1 MTGKLERT
9 LSNTNLS
16 SHLFLKYLSVS
27 FRNCPPIMDIW
38 TPGRVEKI
46 NRKKEKIRLDKWNL
60 WRYNTQAVRWTA
72 SKTGRTA
79 CKPQKSPKKGE
90 KTSWQMVFFVVGY
103 QSSQQSE
110 TLYLVNW
117 ITQRRTKHLWQIYG
131 FVWSVSEKQPTKI
144 LELIARSKW
153 FRKWFEA
160 RKRFRYNFLR
170 VWSWLRTNAGGV
182 PNTCKSNGVSPSGL
196 T

>member
-1 MTGKLERT
+1 MHTFKHQFVEPLIPQISECCVLEMSAEYGHLNTGE
-9 LSNTNLS
+9 
-16 SHLFLKYLSVS
+16 
-27 FRNCPPIMDIW
+27 
-38 TPGRVEKI
+38 GGKI

-60 WRYNTQAVRWTA
+60 RRYNTQAVWWTA

-79 CKPQKSPKKGE
+79 RKPQKSPKKGE
-90 KTSWQMVFFVVGY
+90 KTSWQTVFFVVRY
-103 QSSQQSE
+103 LSSQRSE
-110 TLYLVNW
+110 WLYLVNW

-144 LELIARSKW
+144 LELIARSDYSET
-153 FRKWFEA
+153 WFEA
-160 RKRFRYNFLR
+160 WKRFRYNFLR